1 MVGAVE
7 LPDYAVKRLEA
18 NMQKIRVVQV
28 SQKGGPFELVER
40 DIPAPGPGE
49 VRVTVQACGVCH
61 SDSIAKE
68 GLFPNAPFPIVPG
81 HEIAGVIDAVGPG
94 VVGWAPGARVG
105 VGWFGGNCGHCEPCR
120 RGWLVDCR
128 NLRIPGVNYDGGY
141 AEAMV
146 APASALASIPDDL
159 SAEDAAPLLCAGV
172 TTYHALRESVARP
185 GDLVAIQGIGG
196 LGHLGV
202 QFAAKMGF
210 RTAAIARGRD
220 KEALA
225 RKLGAHIY
233 IDSDAQ
239 NVAAELTKLGGA
251 KVILST
257 ITSGKAMSA
266 MIPGLAVRGQLIV
279 VGVGMDPI
287 QVSGLDL
294 IMGSRSVVGHASG
307 ASIDSQDTLAFSA
320 LSGVRPVIETLP
332 LERAAEA
339 YDKMMSGD
347 ARFRMVLVTG
357 K

>member
-1 MVGAVE
+1 
-7 LPDYAVKRLEA
+7 
-18 NMQKIRVVQV
+18 VQ
-28 SQKGGPFELVER
+28 
-40 DIPAPGPGE
+40 
-49 VRVTVQACGVCH
+49 
-61 SDSIAKE
+61 
-68 GLFPNAPFPIVPG
+68 GLFPNIPYPIVPG
-81 HEIAGVIDAVGPG
+81 HEIAGVIDAIGPG
-94 VVGWAPGARVG
+94 VIGWSKGARVG
-105 VGWFGGNCGHCEPCR
+105 VGWFGGNCGHCDPCR

-128 NLRIPGVNYDGGY
+128 NLRIPGINYDGGY
-141 AEAMV
+141 AEAMI

-172 TTYHALRESVARP
+172 TTYNALRESGARP

-225 RKLGAHIY
+225 KKLGAHIY
-233 IDSDAQ
+233 LDSDTQ

-251 KVILST
+251 VTILST
-257 ITSGKAMSA
+257 ITSGAAMSA
-266 MIPGLAVRGQLIV
+266 MIPALAVRGKLVV

-287 QVSGLDL
+287 KVSTVDL
-294 IMGSRSVVGHASG
+294 ILGSRSVVGHASG
-307 ASIDSQDTLAFSA
+307 ASIDSQDTLSFSA

-332 LERAAEA
+332 LERATEA

-347 ARFRMVLVTG
+347 ARFRMVLLTG
-357 K
+357 Q